1 MLFESEIRVG
11 VVAVLDPSLLE
22 EDLSVLR
29 PASAVDRSGPFVCI
43 EVSVGV
49 SAWMALTSKR
59 GRSVDGRSPR
69 LEVPVRLRR
78 GGAGVWKDGPCFA
91 NHSFS
96 TYVGPHRAFCDASH
110 PDDEHTSATRPSI
123 DAAWVGDELFA
134 RARQYGSKTARDH
147 TPRALATQPSRTAV
161 ALPPPATLK
170 QQLLTPEQVRRVAV
184 ASPPPPPAPPEP
196 ALAPPKAWFEQIG
209 EPPPDPRR
217 DPPRGRRR

>member
-22 EDLSVLR
+22 EDPSVLR
-29 PASAVDRSGPFVCI
+29 PASAVDRAGPFVCI
-43 EVSVGV
+43 EVSGHV
-49 SAWMALTSKR
+49 SSWLPLTSKKG
-59 GRSVDGRSPR
+59 GRAGRI
-69 LEVPVRLRR
+69 EVPRSLRR
-78 GGAGVWKDGPCFA
+78 GGEGVWTTGPCFV
-91 NHSFS
+91 HPMLS
-96 TYVGPHRAFCDASH
+96 TYVGPHRSFCESSH
-110 PDDEHTSATRPSI
+110 PHDAHRPATRPSI
-123 DAAWVGDELFA
+123 EMEWVRSELFA
-134 RARQYGSKTARDH
+134 RAQQQGSKLARDH
-147 TPRALATQPSRTAV
+147 TPRALASQPSRTAV